1 MATSVSYFLKKIQV
15 HVELLCLRQK
25 DQREDFFFYVH
36 WLYNKVKRLCACV
49 ATTCHT
55 RHFEHIS
62 LYVPMFKVVVH
73 DFFGINRPIYILIL
87 FHFVQYAVYNIVLS
101 CHTISRLSREFK
113 ASQLCQVT
121 ACQTSVQKLKKK
133 LSFFPEGNK
142 ISWNWTSLASRTLMY
157 LHVLA
162 ETSYYLHPRL
172 YCLLITQSLANMHF

>member
-1 MATSVSYFLKKIQV
+1 MATSVSYFLKIQV

-25 DQREDFFFYVH
+25 DQREDFFNVH
-36 WLYNKVKRLCACV
+36 WLYNKVKRLCAWM
-49 ATTCHT
+49 AKTCQT
-55 RHFEHIS
+55 KHFEHIS

-121 ACQTSVQKLKKK
+121 ACQTSVQKKKQK
-133 LSFFPEGNK
+133 KTLSF
-142 ISWNWTSLASRTLMY
+142 SR
-157 LHVLA
+157 
-162 ETSYYLHPRL
+162 RK
-172 YCLLITQSLANMHF
+172 